1 MVKGTVWT
9 HRWLWELHRNG
20 VATLIG
26 VVTNWGYGRGALLGE
41 NAKATFGYGTSGAA
55 SAIDSIKKSLG
66 GVNMS
71 NLNELNRLD
80 KIVKATL
87 PGKVV

>member
-1 MVKGTVWT
+1 M
-9 HRWLWELHRNG
+9 R
-20 VATLIG
+20 ATQKWCSHTFS
-26 VVTNWGYGRGALLGE
+26 VVTNWAYGGEALLGE
-41 NAKATFGYGTSGAA
+41 NVKATLGYGTSGAA
-55 SAIDSIKKSLG
+55 SAIASIKKSLG
-66 GVNMS
+66 GVNMN